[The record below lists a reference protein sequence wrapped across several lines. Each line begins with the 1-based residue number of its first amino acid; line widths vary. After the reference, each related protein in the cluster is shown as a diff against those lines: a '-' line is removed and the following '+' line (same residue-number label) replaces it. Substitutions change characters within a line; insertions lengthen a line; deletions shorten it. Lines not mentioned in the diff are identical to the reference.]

1 MDNKKYISLIA
12 LLLVIVC
19 PLQCNAKGSF
29 WGSSADSEVHDLQTP
44 TATQTT
50 IDETPMTS
58 ASVSTTATNSEKKKI
73 KNIEFV
79 GNNVIDKSLILE
91 QMKLQAGDNYSRE
104 LVQRDLKAIYEM
116 GYFTENMR
124 AVPVN
129 NSDGTITLKI
139 VLVEN
144 APVTDFTIEGNT
156 VISTDEIL
164 SYLLPMKGKPQ
175 NISDLNSAI
184 AKIQDCY
191 SSKGYILARIDSV
204 SDDPDGTVNISIK
217 EGTINRIL
225 ISGNEKTKDYVIE
238 RNVLTEPGQVYNENL
253 LKEDLVRLYAT
264 QAFKDVTR
272 EIEPTDDPDKY
283 DITIN
288 IEEQRTA
295 SISVGGGIDSVTGVF
310 GSVGIADNNFMG
322 RNERISLN
330 GIAGTGV
337 ILNDSSIKR
346 RMNLQ
351 AELSYFKPYFYNADT
366 SLMSKIFY
374 RDFGSYQVPLAIER
388 RIGAEATV
396 AHRMKFNK
404 HVTGTFSLGLENI
417 DVSEGDGKKISELY
431 SRYNIPISQ
440 RARQLDGGLF
450 LSLSPALLYDTR
462 DSATVTRKGTMASL
476 RFDEEFGVLDFDKTH
491 GKLTGM
497 VKQYVPVGK
506 KSSLSFTA
514 KGGGKIHGDNM
525 PEVMAYRLGGPYTIR
540 GFKMSGVGTGDAFI
554 MGSAEFA
561 TPIPFL
567 DRTRINFLNNLR
579 FTVWADAGKIFNP
592 SITDKIYDRPLYAV
606 SAGVGLK
613 LYVPGMGPLSID
625 YGIPLTNPGSN
636 GNNNGY
642 FTFGVGDIMY

>member
-1 MDNKKYISLIA
+1 MT
-12 LLLVIVC
+12 C
-19 PLQCNAKGSF
+19 PLQCAARGNF
-29 WGSSADSEVHDLQTP
+29 WGSANDTDVHDLQTP
-44 TATQTT
+44 TATQTSF
-50 IDETPMTS
+50 DETHTTS
-58 ASVSTTATNSEKKKI
+58 ASVSTTANTSEKRKI

-79 GNNVIDKSLILE
+79 GNNVIDKSLILQ
-91 QMKLQAGDNYSRE
+91 QMKLQAGDTYNRE

-124 AVPVN
+124 AIPVN
-129 NSDGTITLKI
+129 NSDGSITLKI
-139 VLVEN
+139 LVTEN

-175 NISDLNSAI
+175 NISELNNAI

-204 SDDPDGTVNISIK
+204 SDDPDGTVNIDIK

-417 DVSEGDGKKISELY
+417 DVSEGDAGKIASLY
-431 SRYNIPISQ
+431 SRYNIPISE

-497 VKQYVPVGK
+497 VKQYVPIGK

-636 GNNNGY
+636 GNKNGY